1 MASTDNN
8 WRKLSLV
15 NMPNGWAV
23 QRVAETGSTNTDLFD
38 GAQNGADHHTALMA
52 DNQTAGRGRLDRTW
66 EAQSGANL
74 LVSLLFREPKSEISS
89 CQRIVAV
96 SAVRLVECL
105 LPTTRQKA
113 ARSV

>member
-8 WRKLSLV
+8 WQNPVLA
-15 NMPNGWAV
+15 NMPGGWIV
-23 QRVAETGSTNTDLFD
+23 QRVAETGSTNADLYGD
-38 GAQNGADHHTALMA
+38 AQRDAQHHTALMA

-74 LVSLLFREPKSEISS
+74 LVSLLFRKSHSDISL

-96 SAVRLVECL
+96 SAVRAC
-105 LPTTRQKA
+105 QKFLA
-113 ARSV
+113 E